1 MIVGVDHIGLATA
14 DPVRVG
20 EFLGALG
27 LAPVD
32 GGTAG
37 GYGVACEF
45 WRSPERPAGPD
56 IEIVSPA
63 RDGSVIDGR
72 LAAQGPGLHH
82 VAFVVDDVAAE
93 SRRLRGLG
101 LSPVD
106 AEPCR
111 GARPGMSVA
120 FMYVPR
126 PAAFLIELVEYG
138 PSKQETREK
147 PV

>member
-1 MIVGVDHIGLATA
+1 MIVGVDHIGLATT
-14 DPVRVG
+14 DPLRVG

-27 LAPVD
+27 LSRVD
-32 GGTAG
+32 GGTADD
-37 GYGVACEF
+37 YGVACEF
-45 WRSPERPAGPD
+45 WRCPD
-56 IEIVSPA
+56 RHTGTEIEIVSPV

-72 LAAQGPGLHH
+72 LAGQGPGLYH
-82 VAFVVDDVAAE
+82 VAFVVDDVQAE

-111 GARPGMSVA
+111 GARPGMRVA

-138 PSKQETREK
+138 AVEA
-147 PV
+147 